1 MENVEPGLL
10 AFSQSIS
17 MEKDPVEGGVFGEN
31 RDERTRG
38 IKIWTVEDGDIVVSI
53 WDLVG
58 QD

>member
-1 MENVEPGLL
+1 
-10 AFSQSIS
+10 
-17 MEKDPVEGGVFGEN
+17 MEKDPIDGGLFGEN

-58 QD
+58 EE